1 TAAAALPSLAAD
13 GAAWL
18 AVAIGAAIEQGDGV
32 EQTAPAVVD
41 LFLSWLPRLPARDR
55 RNDENSALPQPEQ
68 AALLRAFPQ
77 LCQSVVAHLAR
88 MPGRR
93 AELGQDMRLLDR
105 LQELESHSHGAVWV
119 REMLLRSS
127 GL

>member
-1 TAAAALPSLAAD
+1 MADADLDIFLSACRDHGGGEPSEALVRATAFFVHHAVHDLQFLKTAAAALPSLAAD

-55 RNDENSALPQPEQ
+55 RNDENSAL
-68 AALLRAFPQ
+68 
-77 LCQSVVAHLAR
+77 
-88 MPGRR
+88 
-93 AELGQDMRLLDR
+93 
-105 LQELESHSHGAVWV
+105 
-119 REMLLRSS
+119 
-127 GL
+127 